1 VNESFARFY
10 YGSLDVVGRGGR
22 PQIVGVVRDARY
34 DGPREDSPRAMF
46 VPYQQVRARPAM
58 TYVVRAVLNRSA
70 ALSAARAAVRQAG
83 AGAQVST
90 TSLDDQAQSTVWREL
105 FLARLSAALALMAT
119 MLACG
124 GVYAVVSGAVV
135 ERRREIGI
143 RMALGARR
151 RDIVPLVVAQ
161 PLLTALAGLA
171 VGLPVAAFMMRGI
184 RSLLF
189 GIASFD
195 PTTILAGAASII
207 AITFVAALVPAWRAC
222 AADPRQAFLAG

>member
-1 VNESFARFY
+1 
-10 YGSLDVVGRGGR
+10 
-22 PQIVGVVRDARY
+22 
-34 DGPREDSPRAMF
+34 
-46 VPYQQVRARPAM
+46 
-58 TYVVRAVLNRSA
+58 
-70 ALSAARAAVRQAG
+70 
-83 AGAQVST
+83 
-90 TSLDDQAQSTVWREL
+90 
-105 FLARLSAALALMAT
+105 
-119 MLACG
+119 
-124 GVYAVVSGAVV
+124 
-135 ERRREIGI
+135 
-143 RMALGARR
+143 MALGARR

>member
-1 VNESFARFY
+1 
-10 YGSLDVVGRGGR
+10 
-22 PQIVGVVRDARY
+22 
-34 DGPREDSPRAMF
+34 
-46 VPYQQVRARPAM
+46 M

-124 GVYAVVSGAVV
+124 GVYAVVSCAVV